1 MTRYP
6 AKLFLFGEYSVL
18 LGSSALSMPFN
29 NFTARL
35 TFPIGKKS
43 EMPSA
48 AAESNL
54 QLKRMFLYFMDNER
68 VFGVF
73 LDLQK
78 LCCDIES
85 GLWLESS
92 IPQRYGLGSSGALCA
107 AVYGAYA
114 GSPSSRLL
122 NEAEAI
128 VSCREHF
135 SLMESFFHGRSSGLD
150 PLVSYLNIPLMLK
163 NGGEVVH
170 TELPAGLTKGSNLD
184 VFLIDSG
191 QPCSTGP
198 LVSNFLAEFVPDGVV
213 TAGGNKIC
221 EIVNSVIEKLR
232 VDDVAGFWDEI
243 NLLSAFQ
250 LEYLNHLIP
259 SSILPV
265 WISGLQSGLFTMKLC
280 GSGGGGFLLCFTRQ
294 KEAVIRYFNDQH
306 IPVIHVNLNPA
317 DE

>member
-18 LGSSALSMPFN
+18 LGSSALSIPFN
-29 NFTARL
+29 SFTARL
-35 TFPIGKKS
+35 NFPNGQKS
-43 EMPSA
+43 ELPSSA
-48 AAESNL
+48 SESNL
-54 QLKRMFLYFMDNER
+54 RLKRMCAYFMDNEL

-78 LCCDIES
+78 LCRDIES

-114 GSPSSRLL
+114 VTPSSKLL
-122 NEAEAI
+122 NEAELL

-135 SLMESFFHGRSSGLD
+135 ILMESFFHGRSSGFD
-150 PLVSYLNIPLMLK
+150 PLVSYFNIPLMLK
-163 NGGEVVH
+163 TGGEVVH
-170 TELPAGLTKGSNLD
+170 TELPAGLTTGNNLD
-184 VFLIDSG
+184 VLLIDSG

-198 LVSNFLAEFVPDGVV
+198 LVSSFLDVFMPDGVV
-213 TAGGNKIC
+213 SSGGNEIC

-232 VDDVAGFWDEI
+232 VDDVSGFWDKI

-294 KEAVIRYFNDQH
+294 KEAVIRFFDDKH